1 MSAGGASQDLS
12 VLASPTYGVSA
23 GGLRRPRRP
32 NPRARCRRLFPS
44 PTGRY
49 SRRLRGGVGI
59 KGLRSPRRDES
70 ATGPELRVPSVRPR
84 LHHAVLTPP
93 GIQNVHSRAGF
104 RPRGSTA
111 FPPAPAPAPA
121 ARRFSHRRRRPRL
134 CRLARPLCG
143 RGAARDLTLRKAQP
157 LVRGAHGAPGFA
169 SELSRGAS
177 APLLPLR
184 HARALRRARA
194 RAWGSGHG
202 GGFGGASCA
211 EWLSGSGA
219 DASQVGHGSAR
230 SSASHMV

>member
-93 GIQNVHSRAGF
+93 GIQNLHSRAGF

-143 RGAARDLTLRKAQP
+143 RGAARDLTAEK
-157 LVRGAHGAPGFA
+157 GAA
-169 SELSRGAS
+169 
-177 APLLPLR
+177 
-184 HARALRRARA
+184 AR
-194 RAWGSGHG
+194 S
-202 GGFGGASCA
+202 
-211 EWLSGSGA
+211 
-219 DASQVGHGSAR
+219 GSAR
-230 SSASHMV
+230 SAGLRLRTFQGRVGPAPPPPPRPRAPPGSCPRVGQRPRGRLRRRELCGVAER